1 MSTGLP
7 PLDLIRLSEAYKAGG
22 LAPLRLVEAILADIA
37 ARGQDGVWISLVD
50 ADRLRARA
58 ADLARRGPDGLP
70 LYGVPFAV
78 KDNID
83 VAGCATTAACP
94 GFAYRPDRSANV
106 VARLEAAG
114 AIAIGKTNL
123 DQFATGLV
131 GTRSPYGTA
140 RNPFDPAR
148 VPGGSSSGSAVAV
161 AQGQVSFALGTDTAG
176 SGRVPA
182 GFNNIIGLKP
192 SRGLIGCSGVVPACR
207 SLDCVSI
214 FALTAGDAG
223 FVLHHAAGEDAADPY
238 GRFGPA
244 LGPPMAVPRFRF
256 GVPKPGQREFFGD
269 SAYASAFDEA
279 LAGLAGMGG
288 TPIEIDLAPFLEAAA
303 LLYDGPWVA
312 ERWAAVGSFVA
323 ERPDDVLAV
332 TRGIISGGRERT
344 AREAF
349 EGQYRLEALRR
360 RTAPVWR
367 EVDVLVVPTAARHFT
382 LAEIA
387 AEPVR
392 RNGELGRYTNFV
404 NLLDLCALA
413 VPAALVD
420 GGRPFGITLIAPA
433 LHDHYLI
440 SLGNLWQRARALPLG
455 ATGRALPAHAPPQP
469 KAQGIEIAVV
479 GAHLAGEP
487 LNHQLAGAGARL
499 LREVATK
506 PIYKLYALPGGP
518 PERPGMV
525 KVGAKDQEAGGTA
538 IAVEVWDMPA
548 DKLGP
553 FIAGVPAP
561 LSIGRIDLA
570 DGSTPLGFL
579 CESVGLKD
587 ATDISSFGGWRAY
600 RRAMAAA

>member
-1 MSTGLP
+1 MGNALP
-7 PLDLIRLSEAYKAGG
+7 PLDLIRLEEAYAAGD
-22 LAPLRLVEAILADIA
+22 LTPLRLVEAILADIA
-37 ARGQDGVWISLVD
+37 RRGADSVWISLVPEE
-50 ADRLRARA
+50 RLRARA
-58 ADLARRGPDGLP
+58 ADLARRGPEGLP

-83 VAGCATTAACP
+83 VAGCETTAACP
-94 GFAYRPDRSANV
+94 GFAYKPERSANV
-106 VARLEAAG
+106 VERLEAAG

-140 RNPFDPAR
+140 RNPFDAVR

-182 GFNNIIGLKP
+182 GFNNIVGLKP
-192 SRGLIGCSGVVPACR
+192 SRGLIGCTGVVPACR

-223 FVLHHAAGEDAADPY
+223 LVLHHAAGEDAADPY
-238 GRFGPA
+238 SRPGPP
-244 LGPPMAVPRFRF
+244 LGPPMAVPQFRF
-256 GVPKPGQREFFGD
+256 GVPKAEQREFFGD
-269 SAYASAFDEA
+269 SAYAAAFDAA
-279 LAGLAGMGG
+279 LSELAAMGG
-288 TPIEIDLAPFLEAAA
+288 TPVEVDLAPFLEAAT

-312 ERWAAVGSFVA
+312 ERWAAVGDFVA
-323 ERPDDVLAV
+323 ARPDDVLPV
-332 TRGIISGGRERT
+332 TRGIISAGSDRS

-349 EGQYRLEALRR
+349 DAQYKLEALRR
-360 RTAPVWR
+360 ATAPVWR
-367 EVDVLVVPTAARHFT
+367 TIDVLVVPTAGRHFT
-382 LAEIA
+382 LADVA
-387 AEPVR
+387 AEPVK
-392 RNGELGRYTNFV
+392 RNSELGRYTNFV

-413 VPAALVD
+413 MPAALVE
-420 GGRPFGITLIAPA
+420 GGRPFGITFIAPA
-433 LHDHYLI
+433 FRDHYLV
-440 SLGNLWQRARALPLG
+440 SLGNLWQRRRALPLG
-455 ATGRALPAHAPPQP
+455 ATGRALPAHALPQT

-487 LNHQLAGAGARL
+487 LNHQLTGAGARL
-499 LREVATK
+499 LREIATR

-518 PERPGMV
+518 PSRPGLI
-525 KVGAKDQEAGGTA
+525 KVGEGGSA

-548 DKLGP
+548 EKLGP

-561 LSIGRIDLA
+561 LSIGRVELA

-579 CESVGLKD
+579 CESAGLNG
-587 ATDISSFGGWRAY
+587 ATEISEFGGWRAY
-600 RRAMAAA
+600 RKATAAA